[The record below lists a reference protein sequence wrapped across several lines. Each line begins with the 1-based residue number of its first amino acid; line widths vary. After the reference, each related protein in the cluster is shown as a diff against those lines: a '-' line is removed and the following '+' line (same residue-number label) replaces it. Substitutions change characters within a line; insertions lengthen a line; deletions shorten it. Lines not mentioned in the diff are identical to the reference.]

1 MNMKAHLAQLGLSDS
16 NPGTQI
22 GSTNYNVGKD
32 INSISPVDGATIG
45 STGVCDAPLYEDA
58 IQAAD

>member
-45 STGVCDAPLYEDA
+45 STGVYNKSIVFDLLMS
-58 IQAAD
+58 